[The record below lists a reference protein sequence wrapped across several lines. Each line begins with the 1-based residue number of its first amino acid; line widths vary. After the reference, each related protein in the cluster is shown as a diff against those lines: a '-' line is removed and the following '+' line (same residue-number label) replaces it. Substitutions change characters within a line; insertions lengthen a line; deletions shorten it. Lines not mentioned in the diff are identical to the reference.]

1 MWPSFPHFWTFP
13 SCFTEL
19 GAAPWTEFGSFPT
32 QKHLHSN
39 SRLPSVEVP
48 DLACFRK
55 IGHDSNCM
63 YSGEIW
69 MQPCSI
75 PVTPRGAESGLQK
88 FRTIWCL
95 ELGGWLGSP
104 LDFLPFLFRKDLV
117 LHLTKPHLIS
127 IFFSFVLF
135 LMLLNQAGKKKTN
148 SGSERQIS
156 KSLL

>member
-32 QKHLHSN
+32 REHLHST

-48 DLACFRK
+48 DLAYFRK

-69 MQPCSI
+69 MPPCSI
-75 PVTPRGAESGLQK
+75 PVTPRGTESGLQK

-95 ELGGWLGSP
+95 ELGGWLGCP
-104 LDFLPFLFRKDLV
+104 PDFLPFLFRKDLM

-127 IFFSFVLF
+127 IFSPLCYF
-135 LMLLNQAGKKKTN
+135 LCFLIKQEKNHN
-148 SGSERQIS
+148 SGSERQIN